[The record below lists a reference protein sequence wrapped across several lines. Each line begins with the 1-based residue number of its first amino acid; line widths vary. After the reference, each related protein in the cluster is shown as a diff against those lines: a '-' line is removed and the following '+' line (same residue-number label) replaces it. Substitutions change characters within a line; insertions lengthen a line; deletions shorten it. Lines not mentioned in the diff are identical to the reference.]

1 MIRPLRKRHRI
12 MWLAL
17 LPVIS
22 ILFVK
27 SFPSFKTYREKE
39 TKAQVPDSP
48 TFMETVSTEKPYF
61 DARLGTLSSGE
72 QVLQMNL
79 KTAFDSPAPGVY
91 LVGGNREDVKAYQF
105 LGDVNTTGNH
115 QFKFEKPNDSYQLI
129 VYDPIKKI
137 QLETINFQ

>member
-1 MIRPLRKRHRI
+1 
-12 MWLAL
+12 MWLVL
-17 LPVIS
+17 LVVVS
-22 ILFVK
+22 VLFVK
-27 SFPSFKTYREKE
+27 SYPSSQTYRGKE
-39 TKAQVPDSP
+39 AKAPAPDSP
-48 TFMETVSTEKPYF
+48 ALIETASVEKPYF
-61 DARLGTLSSGE
+61 EASLGTLPSGE

-115 QFKFEKPNDSYQLI
+115 QFKFEMPNGSYQLI